1 MATDTTAVLTI
12 SVTPEEQEAFRVWTF
27 YHGVKRIEEAV
38 DGEYFDRK
46 WERSLRD
53 HREHLE
59 AAQPILERWIA
70 VLRQIENGELV
81 GEPWINQEIR
91 ESADG
96 LGPADYGEDSPV
108 AARAALY
115 ALALRLEDAVAVAE
129 DARRHERLK
138 AGHWFSVQ
146 VTPKEAECL
155 REKVLTLQLG
165 DEPTTELAER
175 AKFET
180 HRALVNQWGKVYAKV
195 DDGSLPVESFVI
207 EAVRREHA
215 FWSERHGDD
224 PDLDESI
231 AMLGSVLERLEAAY
245 VPEDALAS

>member
-1 MATDTTAVLTI
+1 MATDTAAALTI
-12 SVTPEEQEAFRVWTF
+12 SVTPEEQEAFRVYTY

-38 DGEYFDRK
+38 DGEGFDRN

-59 AAQPILERWIA
+59 AAQPILERWIT
-70 VLRQIENGELV
+70 VLQQIENGVLV

-91 ESADG
+91 ASADG
-96 LGPADYGEDSPV
+96 LGPAGYSPEDCPV
-108 AARAALY
+108 AERAALY
-115 ALALRLEDAVAVAE
+115 ALAQRLDDAVAADE
-129 DARRHERLK
+129 DARRLERLH

-146 VTPKEAECL
+146 VTPKEAQCL

-165 DEPTTELAER
+165 DEPTTELADR

-180 HRALVNQWGKVYAKV
+180 HRALMNQWGKVYAKV
-195 DDGSLPVESFVI
+195 DDGSLPVEPFVI

-215 FWSERHGDD
+215 FWSERHGED
-224 PDLDESI
+224 PDSDESI

-245 VPEDALAS
+245 VPEAVAS